1 MAQEIFQIQIAL
13 KGFKPK
19 IWRRVLIPSDFLLP
33 DLHTVIQIAMGWT
46 GSHMH
51 QFVKDRN
58 FYVPKTQGDVF
69 EEQEQQMGYEKVKV
83 TDVLSQEKD
92 KIVYEYDFGDSW
104 EHEVV
109 LEKILPWDDK
119 FKGPTCLTG
128 KMSCPPEDCGG
139 VWGYAD
145 MLEAIQDPEHEEHE
159 NYIEWL
165 GEDFDPRYFDKSEIN
180 QALKQVKRWAKRK

>member
-1 MAQEIFQIQIAL
+1 
-13 KGFKPK
+13 
-19 IWRRVLIPSDFLLP
+19 
-33 DLHTVIQIAMGWT
+33 
-46 GSHMH
+46 
-51 QFVKDRN
+51 
-58 FYVPKTQGDVF
+58 
-69 EEQEQQMGYEKVKV
+69 MGYEKVKV